1 MRYKRCFC
9 FKLLKTFRVCDS
21 FAETLGFLTKDSLL
35 FIKKS
40 LKLVTYFCNASQTLE
55 MLNNSQ
61 TVQNIT
67 VFGKKMGFNGDVLE
81 IFKTLN
87 VADLIYKASQN
98 RLLLKNSQNLQNLG
112 FLWKKKWFLRCKNAT
127 FLQRPYAW
135 AIFSRKRVKWCVWL
149 IFLKTFE
156 FRDNLE
162 G

>member
-87 VADLIYKASQN
+87 VADLIYKASQK
-98 RLLLKNSQNLQNLG
+98 RFLLKNSQNLQNLG
-112 FLWKKKWFLRCKNAT
+112 SFWKKRRVFPIEKRN

-135 AIFSRKRVKWCVWL
+135 AILSRKRVKWCVWL
-149 IFLKTFE
+149 TIIKTYD